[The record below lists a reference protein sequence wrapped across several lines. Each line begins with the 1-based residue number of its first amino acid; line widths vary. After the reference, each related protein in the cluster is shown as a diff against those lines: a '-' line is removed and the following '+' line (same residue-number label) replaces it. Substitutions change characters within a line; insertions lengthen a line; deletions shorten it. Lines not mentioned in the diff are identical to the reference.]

1 MRFWKDRWLGNF
13 ILKELCQTLF
23 LIARDPDST
32 VAQNREDNQ
41 WNLLFMRNFNDWE
54 LDSLVELMGRLEG
67 YNMNPQATNIMCW
80 SPKAKEYTVKKGYKI
95 VACPK

>member
-1 MRFWKDRWLGNF
+1 
-13 ILKELCQTLF
+13 
-23 LIARDPDST
+23 
-32 VAQNREDNQ
+32 
-41 WNLLFMRNFNDWE
+41 MRNFNNWE
-54 LDSLVELMGRLEG
+54 LGSLVELVGRLEG